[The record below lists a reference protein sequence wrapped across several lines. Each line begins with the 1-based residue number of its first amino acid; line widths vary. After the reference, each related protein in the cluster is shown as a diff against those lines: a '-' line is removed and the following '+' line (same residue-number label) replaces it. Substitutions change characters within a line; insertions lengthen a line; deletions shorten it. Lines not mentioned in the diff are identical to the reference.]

1 MLVLVHGLLL
11 SVAPSF
17 DSFIERAVGQ
27 WRGASY
33 TWQLDASSVGIGQAK
48 EELLPLSVA
57 PGFVTTPSPS
67 STLVEPVMRSCGG
80 AVQGVEEN
88 RVLSIGE
95 STVALNRQVDGT
107 TFFSFGSWAS
117 APALLSNAE
126 ESDLLSSPDCFGLS
140 VNIAHD
146 DNTRRRLL
154 VVVSD
159 GKPIVAD
166 VAVEALEGATD
177 DEVPPVV
184 EALLSQRLQCIVE
197 ANAWEG
203 GASTLALSGMP
214 PITSAPWLNARTR
227 WDLSVGDV
235 QGGSP
240 LVPEPSPCV
249 AHLPGGCWVR
259 VSLEEESDC
268 TLVEVGS
275 LSPEAA
281 EVKTISHIYNME
293 TGSLSKVMFSKVT
306 AVE

>member
-48 EELLPLSVA
+48 EELLPLERRTGLCHNA
-57 PGFVTTPSPS
+57 ITIKHFGRAGHA
-67 STLVEPVMRSCGG
+67 LLRRRCAGRR
-80 AVQGVEEN
+80 EN
-88 RVLSIGE
+88 RVLSVGE

-184 EALLSQRLQCIVE
+184 EALLSQRLQCIVRRTL
-197 ANAWEG
+197 G
-203 GASTLALSGMP
+203 GRRVHVGALRHASHHERTMAQRPYPLGLQLA
-214 PITSAPWLNARTR
+214 TSRVARRLCRNLRRVSRT
-227 WDLSVGDV
+227 
-235 QGGSP
+235 
-240 LVPEPSPCV
+240 CC
-249 AHLPGGCWVR
+249 GCWVR

-275 LSPEAA
+275 LSPEVA

-293 TGSLSKVMFSKVT
+293 TGSLSKVMFSKT
-306 AVE
+306 VE